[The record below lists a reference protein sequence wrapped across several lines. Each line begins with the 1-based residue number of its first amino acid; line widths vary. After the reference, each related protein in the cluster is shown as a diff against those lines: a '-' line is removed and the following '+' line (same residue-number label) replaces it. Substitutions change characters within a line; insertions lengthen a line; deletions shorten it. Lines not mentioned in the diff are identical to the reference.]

1 MFISQT
7 SLIIPTKDRPDKI
20 DIFLKTLDKEV
31 TFFNEILIV
40 DSSKENIH
48 ARLKNKIKTYNNIR
62 IIKSK
67 PSTSIQR
74 NIGIK
79 EYNKSN
85 KFIMFCD
92 DDIIF
97 DKNAINLMDRYIEH
111 FPDYIGYGFN
121 LIEKNYSVIFDT
133 LKKNKFFTLNGI
145 YDSQPGKVAQSG
157 WHTKISN
164 ITENI
169 ETKWLSTQACIYR
182 SSLIDGKICFDTG
195 LGKYSYLEDLFF
207 SFELSKIG
215 KLTVCANATY
225 IHPNEIIRSNFN
237 FGIKEILN
245 RFKFVKKNSLSIKKF
260 YFTAFLKTIFN
271 LSRIFS
277 VRSNSITKFFG
288 NITGII
294 LCFINLKK

>member
-20 DIFLKTLDKEV
+20 DIFLKTLDKEI

-48 ARLKNKIKTYNNIR
+48 KKIKSKIKNYNNIR

-79 EYNKSN
+79 EYNKRN

-97 DKNAINLMDRYIEH
+97 DKNAINLMNWYIEH

-121 LIEKNYSVIFDT
+121 LIEKNYSVMFDA
-133 LKKNKFFTLNGI
+133 LKKNKFFALNGI
-145 YDSQPGKVAQSG
+145 YESQPGKVAKSG
-157 WHTKISN
+157 WHSKISN

-169 ETKWLSTQACIYR
+169 ETEWLSTQACVYR
-182 SSLIDGKICFDTG
+182 SSLIDEKIYFDTS

-245 RFKFVKKNSLSIKKF
+245 RFKFVKKNRLSIKKF

-271 LSRIFS
+271 LRRIFS

-294 LCFINLKK
+294 LCFINPKK